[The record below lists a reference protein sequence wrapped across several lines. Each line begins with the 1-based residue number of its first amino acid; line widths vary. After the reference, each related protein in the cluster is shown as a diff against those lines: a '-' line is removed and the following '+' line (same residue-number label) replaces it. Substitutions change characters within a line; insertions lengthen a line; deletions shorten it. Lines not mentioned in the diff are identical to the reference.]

1 MHDVLMANTLGL
13 QSIVFISC
21 YRGIQVITTD
31 KAHEA
36 PMFSM
41 GPGIATWRAATLSL
55 GMLYVFINYAF
66 KEGRH
71 WVHQTTILWD
81 PRDVLQFCR
90 TCSGNKSLKIV
101 EISLLEPYR
110 REKVN
115 TWRWTS
121 VLNIRLY
128 VEDDVEIPVYF
139 TDAGEAVGLTRE
151 EAKQKMKSIYRA
163 RPKREA
169 A

>member
-1 MHDVLMANTLGL
+1 M
-13 QSIVFISC
+13 
-21 YRGIQVITTD
+21 ITTD

-36 PMFSM
+36 PLFSM
-41 GPGIATWRAATLSL
+41 GSGILTWRAATLSL

-66 KEGRH
+66 KEGRQ
-71 WVHQTTILWD
+71 WVNQTTILWD

-90 TCSGNKSLKIV
+90 TCNGNKSLKIV
-101 EISLLEPYR
+101 DISLLEPYR
-110 REKVN
+110 RGKLN

-128 VEDDVEIPVYF
+128 VEDDVEIPIYF
-139 TDAGEAVGLTRE
+139 TDSGEAVGLTQE

-163 RPKREA
+163 RPIREA

>member
-1 MHDVLMANTLGL
+1 M
-13 QSIVFISC
+13 
-21 YRGIQVITTD
+21 ITTD

-55 GMLYVFINYAF
+55 GMLYVFFNYAF
-66 KEGRH
+66 KEKRH
-71 WVHQTTILWD
+71 WVQQTTILWD
-81 PRDVLQFCR
+81 PRDVLEFCR

-110 REKVN
+110 KEKFN
-115 TWRWTS
+115 TWRLTS
-121 VLNIRLY
+121 VLNIRIY
-128 VEDDVEIPVYF
+128 VEDDVEMPVYF
-139 TDAGEAVGLTRE
+139 TDAGEAVGLTPG

-163 RPKREA
+163 RPRREA

>member
-13 QSIVFISC
+13 QSIVFILC
-21 YRGIQVITTD
+21 CKGVQVITTD

-66 KEGRH
+66 KEERH
-71 WVHQTTILWD
+71 WVHQTMILWD

-90 TCSGNKSLKIV
+90 DCSGNKSLKIFD
-101 EISLLEPYR
+101 ISLLEPYR
-110 REKVN
+110 RGKVK

-128 VEDDVEIPVYF
+128 VEDDVEMPVYF

-151 EAKQKMKSIYRA
+151 EAKQKMKSLYRA
-163 RPKREA
+163 GPR
-169 A
+169 

>member
-1 MHDVLMANTLGL
+1 M
-13 QSIVFISC
+13 
-21 YRGIQVITTD
+21 ITTE

-41 GPGIATWRAATLSL
+41 GSEILTWRAATLSL
-55 GMLYVFINYAF
+55 GMLYVFISYSF

-71 WVHQTTILWD
+71 WVDQTMILWD

-90 TCSGNKSLKIV
+90 TCTGNKSLKIA

-110 REKVN
+110 REKVK

-128 VEDDVEIPVYF
+128 VEDNVEIPVYF

-151 EAKQKMKSIYRA
+151 EAKQKMKSIYKA
-163 RPKREA
+163 RPQRQA